1 MDIDVVV
8 SAHANAPALHHTLL
22 GYRLQSHAP
31 RTVWVAEDGQDPGIA
46 AAVQRHAKY
55 APFVIEHLTQ
65 PHRGFGKWAVVN
77 RAIRAA
83 QAPWLVFTDADCVP
97 RHDLLAQYAR
107 RARPDMFLAGGS
119 HVELPQAF
127 HATELTE
134 ALLRSQEIFDADFL
148 QRRGVPVPRLRLLPD
163 GPLAR
168 LMDTLTPRSAWVG
181 NNAGAWRTDLLRVAG
196 FDESMGYGG
205 ADRNLGIRLE
215 HAGVRGRR
223 ARHSLVCL
231 HLAHDRPWRDPALVA
246 QNKQWNRALQR
257 CGAVLPRQSLLMA
270 AGTTVAFTPGAGPLM
285 APAATRSAAVPET
298 GCHAA

>member
-8 SAHANAPALHHTLL
+8 SAHANAQVLHHTLL

-31 RTVWVAEDGQDPGIA
+31 RTVWVAEDGQDPNIA
-46 AAVQRHAKY
+46 AVVHLHASR
-55 APFVIEHLTQ
+55 APFDIEHLTQ
-65 PHRGFGKWAVVN
+65 PHRGFRKWTVVN

-83 QAPWLVFTDADCVP
+83 RAPWLVFTDADCVP
-97 RHDLLAQYAR
+97 RHDLLAQYAQ
-107 RARPDMFLAGGS
+107 RARPGIFLAGGS
-119 HVELPQAF
+119 HVELPKDF
-127 HATELTE
+127 HERELKD
-134 ALLRSQEIFDADFL
+134 ALLRSQDIFDPGFL
-148 QRRGVPVPRLRLLPD
+148 QRRGVPVPRLRLLPP

-168 LMDTLTPRSAWVG
+168 LMDALTPRSAWVG
-181 NNAGAWRTDLLRVAG
+181 NNAGAWRSDLLRVAG

-246 QNKQWNRALQR
+246 QNKQWNRELQR
-257 CGAVLPRQSLLMA
+257 LGAVLPRQSLLLPAGAPGAASPVAARPVHA
-270 AGTTVAFTPGAGPLM
+270 AGTGL
-285 APAATRSAAVPET
+285 RSA
-298 GCHAA
+298 